1 MIYMNNPKQLLRCL
15 KSLSGPFPSFDV
27 NLLPENPGEL
37 FLQWLNLAIENDVK
51 EPHAM
56 TLSTVDADGYPDAR
70 VLILKNVVDDT
81 FYFASSFE
89 SRKGQQLKRNPKA
102 ALTFYWPI
110 LGRQIRLRGTV
121 EDMGDEAGAADFRQR
136 SAEARAVALTGNQ
149 SRELVREEELEY
161 SLAEQREIISLNP
174 DITALNWRLYAIN
187 LREAEFWQ
195 GDTDRKHTR
204 IQYYWSEE
212 QWKHRRLW
220 P

>member
-1 MIYMNNPKQLLRCL
+1 MDNAKQLLKSL
-15 KSLSGPFPSFDV
+15 QSLSGPFPLFDL

-37 FLQWLNLAIENDVK
+37 FLQWLNVAIEKGVK

-102 ALTFYWPI
+102 ALTFYWPA

-121 EDMGDEAGAADFRQR
+121 EDMGDEAGAADFRER
-136 SAEARAVALTGNQ
+136 SVEARVVALTGNQ
-149 SRELVREEELEY
+149 SRDLG
-161 SLAEQREIISLNP
+161 S
-174 DITALNWRLYAIN
+174 
-187 LREAEFWQ
+187 
-195 GDTDRKHTR
+195 RKHWR
-204 IQYYWSEE
+204 IHSLSRGRGSATIQI
-212 QWKHRRLW
+212 
-220 P
+220 

>member
-1 MIYMNNPKQLLRCL
+1 MNNPNELLRGL

-27 NLLPENPGEL
+27 NRLPETPEEL
-37 FLQWLNLAIENDVK
+37 FLQWLNLAIENGVK

-70 VLILKNVVDDT
+70 ILILKNVVNDT

-89 SRKGQQLKRNPKA
+89 SRKGQQLKRNPQA
-102 ALTFYWPI
+102 AITFYWPM

-121 EDMGDEAGAADFRQR
+121 EDMGDEAGAADFLQR
-136 SAEARAVALTGNQ
+136 SAEARAIALTGNQ

-161 SLAEQREIISLNP
+161 SIAKQKERISHDP
-174 DITALNWRLYAIN
+174 TITTRNWRLYAMN
-187 LREAEFWQ
+187 VREAEFWQ
-195 GDTDRKHTR
+195 GDTHRKHTR
-204 IQYYWSEE
+204 VQYYWSEG
-212 QWKHRRLW
+212 QWKHRKLW